1 MGREEWKCCGEN
13 VIGKS
18 SNRERGEGN
27 GEGGV
32 GGRER
37 KKREGREIVPIL
49 ISTSRRRLYV
59 A

>member
-27 GEGGV
+27 GEGGEAEKGKSGKEGRSSPYSFLQV
-32 GGRER
+32 GGAY
-37 KKREGREIVPIL
+37 
-49 ISTSRRRLYV
+49 T
-59 A
+59 

>member
-27 GEGGV
+27 GEGG

-49 ISTSRRRLYV
+49 ISTSRRRLYI

>member
-27 GEGGV
+27 GEGGWEAEKGKSGKERRSSPYSFLQV
-32 GGRER
+32 GGAY
-37 KKREGREIVPIL
+37 
-49 ISTSRRRLYV
+49 T
-59 A
+59 